1 MDRLDRPVYDSYE
14 GKTLLSERTTQS
26 SECWDPPPFANRSGR
41 NIMTIICAINGYGWE
56 CWYRFVRVIDI
67 ICKDDNCRNYHLSV
81 RTRVPLKLEESGEQ
95 LWLTVLQR
103 WANLLEVMPGRIKFV
118 SWEIY

>member
-1 MDRLDRPVYDSYE
+1 
-14 GKTLLSERTTQS
+14 
-26 SECWDPPPFANRSGR
+26 
-41 NIMTIICAINGYGWE
+41 MTIICAINGYGWE

-67 ICKDDNCRNYHLSV
+67 ICKYDNCRNNHLSV